1 MLHRKLYRFQCEQ
14 RPVWVFLRDGNG
26 EQVLVAL
33 NAAGTPATIT
43 LPDSLGTGWKSVF
56 GDVAAGVPD
65 AAFPKV
71 GIPTESGRVWVRAI
85 K

>member
-1 MLHRKLYRFQCEQ
+1 MCSTSSVPEVSLKPRHY
-14 RPVWVFLRDGNG
+14 
-26 EQVLVAL
+26 
-33 NAAGTPATIT
+33 AAGKPATIA
-43 LPDSLGTGWKSVF
+43 LPESLGTGWKPVF
-56 GDVAAGVPD
+56 GEVAAGMPD

>member
-1 MLHRKLYRFQCEQ
+1 
-14 RPVWVFLRDGNG
+14 
-26 EQVLVAL
+26 
-33 NAAGTPATIT
+33 
-43 LPDSLGTGWKSVF
+43 VF
-56 GDVAAGVPD
+56 GEVAAGVPD